1 MAAPPAPPLRASW
14 SSPIHGA
21 TMHLRHTPGRRRRSA
36 PVKTQARKRDLFR
49 SYWPE
54 PYWPDPDPDRML
66 KHQRAFRAAM
76 GPREPPAMF
85 RKEKDDISKYMM
97 EISSS
102 SADDPW
108 HLNNKVMALTV
119 CTEAQK
125 ALDLASMIMDL
136 TDSTSFGTTEFSR
149 HIANQMVGMYTPTFC
164 DVAKDAYHHKTIKMY
179 KLLSFLDALRHLGA
193 ICHIVVQE
201 TVSMLNDG
209 PMEDSIN
216 SDMRK
221 HSHEFDK
228 KLNNLRER
236 FMTATESYQTVV
248 TMDILHDGMKHAQ
261 SYISQLVGHRRVAI
275 YDLNRAKLN
284 SIRAKA
290 NFAAAT

>member
-54 PYWPDPDPDRML
+54 PYWPDPDPDREML

-149 HIANQMVGMYTPTFC
+149 HIANQ
-164 DVAKDAYHHKTIKMY
+164 
-179 KLLSFLDALRHLGA
+179 
-193 ICHIVVQE
+193 
-201 TVSMLNDG
+201 
-209 PMEDSIN
+209 
-216 SDMRK
+216 
-221 HSHEFDK
+221 
-228 KLNNLRER
+228 
-236 FMTATESYQTVV
+236 VV